1 MNLAEMKY
9 AVVSDI
15 LPRFLQLVRS
25 KMAKFHSVFFSRLL
39 KTFDNPVFDK
49 SVC

>member
-1 MNLAEMKY
+1 MNLAEMRY

-15 LPRFLQLVRS
+15 QPHFLQLVRS
-25 KMAKFHSVFFSRLL
+25 KMAKFHSVFFLFLR
-39 KTFDNPVFDK
+39 TFDNPVFDK